1 MIGYGSKRIVEK
13 RPVIVKTSPW
23 AHLEQ
28 PKPGPRT
35 ERYTVESF
43 LEEVTEGTNYRSRDL
58 IAIGIGT
65 VETFPERKGK
75 LLHLYLTPSG
85 VNERN
90 KGIAEPYATLNREIE
105 MSIGT
110 PTKNLDDTTL
120 AGVVQMTQLLSERE
134 FINWG
139 QDNQERILVIYS
151 TKSSDLTK

>member
-1 MIGYGSKRIVEK
+1 MIGYVQPVRSQKPPVSTQSK
-13 RPVIVKTSPW
+13 PW
-23 AHLEQ
+23 GHLE
-28 PKPGPRT
+28 PPTPAPEPIRH
-35 ERYTVESF
+35 TVESF
-43 LEEVTEGTNYRSRDL
+43 LEKVTEGTNYKSADL

-65 VETFPERKGK
+65 VKTFPEGKGK